1 MNGEARNKTFDEAA
15 REFEKTPATI
25 KLLEPYK
32 ERIAELRSKGAS
44 YRFISDLL
52 KHDNVTVSR
61 MSVARFCYAVLKPK
75 SGRKRNGHH
84 ASVEGTHVQSSVQPL
99 VANCAVLH
107 KTAPSNPNRESIG
120 PWTSR
125 KRGPRIA
132 DSKNL

>member
-1 MNGEARNKTFDEAA
+1 M
-15 REFEKTPATI
+15 
-25 KLLEPYK
+25 KLLQPYT

-52 KHDNVTVSR
+52 RHDNVTVSR

-75 SGRKRNGHH
+75 SARKRNGQH
-84 ASVEGTHVQSSVQPL
+84 ASVEGIHVQSSVQPL
-99 VANCAVLH
+99 VANSAVLH
-107 KTAPSNPNRESIG
+107 KTDASNPNRESIG
-120 PWTSR
+120 PWTPR